1 MKSLDVTLN
10 TLKKEAKEKNMT
22 IADLTSQVNE
32 LQDRLDKVEKQ
43 ASVSTLRLGITFR
56 SRDISHDMSY
66 DVEHLEEQYGAIV
79 KEISQTNSS
88 FDVFMVSLEM
98 II

>member
-10 TLKKEAKEKNMT
+10 TLKKETKEKNMT

-43 ASVSTLRLGITFR
+43 ASVSTLRLGITL
-56 SRDISHDMSY
+56 DHVTYHMTC
-66 DVEHLEEQYGAIV
+66 H
-79 KEISQTNSS
+79 
-88 FDVFMVSLEM
+88 MM
-98 II
+98 